1 MWLSALLGSSPAWQW
16 VPSAPFD
23 DFSGRWRTS
32 QEGAWCL
39 ARSDTGNWIRQDSGT
54 RKLFSFQFYS
64 AEVRENSHSMFI
76 SAQGHILQDDT
87 EYFQFL
93 LPSLGTEGPQP
104 VTGLDLFFLFLI
116 ISYHEQ
122 KKKPLIFISKSIEIL
137 FLAEITDH
145 LQMMRTDQKWHYRL
159 CSIRYYYS

>member
-104 VTGLDLFFLFLI
+104 VTGLDLFFCSSLFLTM
-116 ISYHEQ
+116 S
-122 KKKPLIFISKSIEIL
+122 KKKKNPDISLQIYWNIVSCR
-137 FLAEITDH
+137 DH
-145 LQMMRTDQKWHYRL
+145 RSSSDGENWPEMTLQTM
-159 CSIRYYYS
+159 